1 MGNAWVFAAHAQA
14 DPNAETESRRQQR
27 YAGKLRSKKIQS
39 GAHIALLA
47 RAAIVYAGAESC
59 AAKIKSHN
67 RNAKSIQGLRRLVNH
82 FIVHCAAKKRMR
94 GAHGCPKNRL
104 ELSCRSFQKK
114 IARLVSVGHGYPG
127 TNLQCNASL
136 QKDRIPIVMLAV
148 VPCGYQYCRGVRHCW
163 RPPATQRNLQNLV
176 LGQKCLI
183 FALQLTGPDVSFAPS
198 STAPGGLDG

>member
-14 DPNAETESRRQQR
+14 DPSAETESRRQQR

-59 AAKIKSHN
+59 AAKKRMRMANN
-67 RNAKSIQGLRRLVNH
+67 RGKR
-82 FIVHCAAKKRMR
+82 RMR

-114 IARLVSVGHGYPG
+114 IARLVSVGHGYP
-127 TNLQCNASL
+127 
-136 QKDRIPIVMLAV
+136 
-148 VPCGYQYCRGVRHCW
+148 
-163 RPPATQRNLQNLV
+163 
-176 LGQKCLI
+176 
-183 FALQLTGPDVSFAPS
+183 
-198 STAPGGLDG
+198 

>member
-1 MGNAWVFAAHAQA
+1 MGNARIFAAHAQA
-14 DPNAETESRRQQR
+14 DPSAETESRRQQR

-94 GAHGCPKNRL
+94 MANNRGKRRMRGAHGCPENRL
-104 ELSCRSFQKK
+104 KLSCRSFQKK
-114 IARLVSVGHGYPG
+114 IARLVSVGHGCPRH
-127 TNLQCNASL
+127 
-136 QKDRIPIVMLAV
+136 KFAV
-148 VPCGYQYCRGVRHCW
+148 
-163 RPPATQRNLQNLV
+163 
-176 LGQKCLI
+176 
-183 FALQLTGPDVSFAPS
+183 
-198 STAPGGLDG
+198 